1 MQQSSSATGAWPVVF
16 GWFIG
21 VAGGTLHAVVLVFGV
36 NIAGTPKLIQ
46 GILLVLL
53 GKKYKVNI

>member
-21 VAGGTLHAVVLVFGV
+21 YIGVAGGTLHVVVLVWV
-36 NIAGTPKLIQ
+36 NIIAGT
-46 GILLVLL
+46 V
-53 GKKYKVNI
+53 V